1 MSSLKGPPMHAP
13 VSMAPALV
21 SGLAELAP
29 RYDVILSD
37 IWGVLHNGLASYPAA
52 GEALTNFRKKGGT
65 VVLITNAPRPSIDV
79 VKLLDG
85 LKVMRSAWDGIVTS
99 GDVTRAMLEAE
110 GNVPFFWLGPER
122 DEPIFDG
129 LAAPRVPLKD
139 ARNFVCT
146 GLLDDDVETPDDYAA
161 MLAEAKALDQTFIC
175 ANPDLVV
182 ERGGR
187 LIYCAGALAQ
197 AYEASG
203 GKTVY
208 AGKPFAPI
216 YQEAL
221 AIAASVRGGPIDK
234 SRVLAIGDAIRTD
247 VAGGKALGVD
257 VLFCARGIHTHE
269 LGLDEKPLHGE
280 ALSKFLSTLD
290 HHPDYAIEMLGW

>member
-1 MSSLKGPPMHAP
+1 MMNAP
-13 VSMAPALV
+13 VSVAPALV

-37 IWGVLHNGLASYPAA
+37 IWGVLHNGLAAYPAA
-52 GEALTNFRKKGGT
+52 GEALTKFREKGGT
-65 VVLITNAPRPSIDV
+65 VVLITNAPRPAVDV

-85 LKVMRSAWDGIVTS
+85 LKVLRSAWDGIVTS
-99 GDVTRAMLEAE
+99 GDVTRAMLEADPS
-110 GNVPFFWLGPER
+110 PFFWLGPER

-129 LAAPRVPLKD
+129 LKAPMVPLKD

-146 GLLDDDVETPDDYAA
+146 GLLDDDVEGPDDYAA
-161 MLAEAKALDQTFIC
+161 MLAEARAHDLTFIC

-187 LIYCAGALAQ
+187 LVYCAGALAQ
-197 AYEASG
+197 AYENLG
-203 GKTVY
+203 GKTIY
-208 AGKPFAPI
+208 AGKPFGPI

-221 AIAASVRGGPIDK
+221 SIAASVRGGPIDL

-247 VAGGKALGVD
+247 VAGAKKLGVD
-257 VLFCARGIHTHE
+257 CLFCARGIHTHE

-280 ALSKFLSTLD
+280 ALARFLGGLD
-290 HHPDYAIEMLGW
+290 HHPDYAMELLGW

>member
-1 MSSLKGPPMHAP
+1 MSAP
-13 VSMAPALV
+13 VSVAPALI
-21 SGLAELAP
+21 SGLGELSS

-37 IWGVLHNGLASYPAA
+37 IWGVLHNGVQSYPAA
-52 GEALTNFRKKGGT
+52 GEALTKFREKGGT
-65 VVLITNAPRPSIDV
+65 VVLITNAPRPAIDV

-99 GDVTRAMLEAE
+99 GDVTRAMLEADAS
-110 GNVPFFWLGPER
+110 PYFWLGPER
-122 DEPIFDG
+122 DKPIFDG
-129 LAAPRVPLKD
+129 LAAPMVPLKD

-146 GLLDDDVETPDDYAA
+146 GLLDDDVEGPDDYAD
-161 MLAEAKALDQTFIC
+161 MLAEARRHDVTFIC

-187 LIYCAGALAQ
+187 LIYCAGAIAQ
-197 AYEASG
+197 AFEKLG
-203 GKTVY
+203 GKTIY

-221 AIAASVRGGPIDK
+221 AIASSVRGGPIDL

-247 VAGGKALGVD
+247 VAGAKNLGVD
-257 VLFCARGIHTHE
+257 CLFCARGIHTHE

-280 ALSKFLSTLD
+280 ALARFLSTLD

>member
-1 MSSLKGPPMHAP
+1 MNAP
-13 VSMAPALV
+13 VSVAPALV
-21 SGLAELAP
+21 AGLAELAP

-37 IWGVLHNGLASYPAA
+37 IWGVLHNGIESYPAA
-52 GEALTNFRKKGGT
+52 GEALTKFREKGGT
-65 VVLITNAPRPSIDV
+65 VVLITNAPRPAIDV
-79 VKLLDG
+79 VKLLDN
-85 LKVMRSAWDGIVTS
+85 LKVMRTAWDGIVTS

-110 GNVPFFWLGPER
+110 GKAPFFWLGPAR

-139 ARNFVCT
+139 AKNFVCT
-146 GLLDDDVETPDDYAA
+146 GLLDDDVEGPDDYAD
-161 MLAEAKALDQTFIC
+161 MLAEARAHDVTFIC

-187 LIYCAGALAQ
+187 LVYCAGALAQ
-197 AYEASG
+197 AYEKLG
-203 GKTVY
+203 GKTIY

-221 AIAASVRGGPIDK
+221 SIAASVRGGPVALD
-234 SRVLAIGDAIRTD
+234 RVLAIGDAIRTD
-247 VAGGKALGVD
+247 VAGAKALGVD
-257 VLFCARGIHTHE
+257 CLFCARGIHTHE

-280 ALSKFLSTLD
+280 ALARFLSALD
-290 HHPDYAIEMLGW
+290 HHPDYAMEMLGW

>member
-1 MSSLKGPPMHAP
+1 MNAP

-37 IWGVLHNGLASYPAA
+37 IWGVLHNGLAAYPGA
-52 GEALTNFRKKGGT
+52 GEALTRFREKGGT
-65 VVLITNAPRPSIDV
+65 VVLITNAPRPAIDV
-79 VKLLDG
+79 VKILDN
-85 LKVMRSAWDGIVTS
+85 LQVLRSAWDGIVTS
-99 GDVTRAMLEAE
+99 GDVTRAMLEADSS
-110 GNVPFFWLGPER
+110 PFFWLGPER
-122 DEPIFDG
+122 DKPIFDG
-129 LAAPRVPLKD
+129 LKAPMVPLNE

-146 GLLDDDVETPDDYAA
+146 GLLDDDVEGPDDYAT
-161 MLAEAKALDQTFIC
+161 MLAEARAHDLTFIC

-187 LIYCAGALAQ
+187 LVYCAGALAQ
-197 AYEASG
+197 AYENLG
-203 GKTVY
+203 GKTIY
-208 AGKPFAPI
+208 AGKPFGPI

-221 AIAASVRGGPIDK
+221 AIAASVRGGPIDL

-247 VAGGKALGVD
+247 VAGAKKLGVD
-257 VLFCARGIHTHE
+257 CLFCARGIHTHE

-280 ALSKFLSTLD
+280 ALARFLSALE
-290 HHPDYAIEMLGW
+290 HHPDYAMELLGW

>member
-1 MSSLKGPPMHAP
+1 MMNAP
-13 VSMAPALV
+13 VSVAPALV

-37 IWGVLHNGLASYPAA
+37 IWGVLHNGLAAYPAA
-52 GEALTNFRKKGGT
+52 GEALTKFREKGGT
-65 VVLITNAPRPSIDV
+65 VVLITNAPRPAVDV

-85 LKVMRSAWDGIVTS
+85 LKVLRSAWDGIVTS
-99 GDVTRAMLEAE
+99 GDVTRAMLEADPS
-110 GNVPFFWLGPER
+110 PFFWLGPER

-129 LAAPRVPLKD
+129 LKAPMVPLKD

-146 GLLDDDVETPDDYAA
+146 GLLDDDVEGPDDYAA
-161 MLAEAKALDQTFIC
+161 MLAEARTHNLTFIC

-187 LIYCAGALAQ
+187 LVYCAGALAQ
-197 AYEASG
+197 AYENLG
-203 GKTVY
+203 GKTIY
-208 AGKPFAPI
+208 AGKPFGPI

-221 AIAASVRGGPIDK
+221 SIAASVRGGPIDL

-247 VAGGKALGVD
+247 VAGAKKLGVD
-257 VLFCARGIHTHE
+257 CLFCARGIHTHE

-280 ALSKFLSTLD
+280 ALARFLGRLD
-290 HHPDYAIEMLGW
+290 HHPDYAMELLGW

>member
-1 MSSLKGPPMHAP
+1 MHAP
-13 VSMAPALV
+13 VSKAPALV

-37 IWGVLHNGLASYPAA
+37 IWGVLHNGVESYPAA
-52 GEALTNFRKKGGT
+52 GEALTKFREKGGT
-65 VVLITNAPRPSIDV
+65 VVLITNAPRPAVDV
-79 VKLLDG
+79 VKLLDN

-110 GNVPFFWLGPER
+110 GAAPFFWLGPER
-122 DEPIFDG
+122 DEPVFDG
-129 LAAPRVPLKD
+129 LAAPMVPLKD
-139 ARNFVCT
+139 AKNLVCT
-146 GLLDDDVETPDDYAA
+146 GLIDDDVEGPDDYAA
-161 MLAEAKALDQTFIC
+161 MLAEARALDLTFIC

-197 AYEASG
+197 AYEQLG
-203 GKTVY
+203 GRTIY
-208 AGKPFAPI
+208 AGKPFGPI

-221 AIAASVRGGPIDK
+221 AIAASVRGGPIDM

-247 VAGGKALGVD
+247 VAGAKNLGVEC
-257 VLFCARGIHTHE
+257 LFCARGIHTHE

-280 ALSKFLSTLD
+280 ALARFLAGLE
-290 HHPDYAIEMLGW
+290 HHPDYAMEMLGW